1 LTGEDTRPGSCPFAR
16 RMLTLAY
23 ELSDQVE
30 HALDVGLTTMVT
42 AVTRS
47 VRLLNNLA
55 KLPRR
60 SRQSNGVSEKERDR
74 SGG

>member
-1 LTGEDTRPGSCPFAR
+1 
-16 RMLTLAY
+16 MLTLAY

-47 VRLLNNLA
+47 VRPLNNLA

-60 SRQSNGVSEKERDR
+60 SRQSNGVSEKERER

>member
-1 LTGEDTRPGSCPFAR
+1 
-16 RMLTLAY
+16 MLTLAY

>member
-1 LTGEDTRPGSCPFAR
+1 
-16 RMLTLAY
+16 MLTLAY

-30 HALDVGLTTMVT
+30 HALDVGLTTLVT

>member
-1 LTGEDTRPGSCPFAR
+1 
-16 RMLTLAY
+16 MLTLAY

-60 SRQSNGVSEKERDR
+60 SRQSNGVSEKERER